1 MNKTD
6 IMKRNLLLLFAL
18 LSFCSCDAKSSV
30 SGDNGEKDENEFVA
44 DVSAPDIFVKGQQG
58 YHTYRIPALTKT
70 KKGTLLAFCEGRKDS
85 GSDTGDID
93 LILRRSIDDGKTW
106 SKIIVVWDDEHNTCG
121 NPSPVVDPVTG
132 RIHLLMTW
140 NLGSDGKSAGDF
152 NNGKTKDTRRVFYTW
167 SDDDGLTWEKPK
179 EITSQAKGEGYG
191 WYATGPCH
199 AIVLT
204 KEPYAGRIVVP
215 CDCNK
220 IGGAGFSHVIYS
232 DDNGENWQI
241 GGMVSGGNESTVAE
255 LQDGSIIIS
264 CRCSGGKRMLAWSK
278 DGGETFGESVKSAD
292 LPDPRCQGSMLE
304 TVYDGQYVI
313 LHSNCADASSRI
325 KMTVK
330 ASLDDGK
337 TWNGGKEVWSG
348 PTAYSDMVMINDNIV
363 GLLYENGN
371 SNSYERISFERVS
384 MNSILNSEKK

>member
-1 MNKTD
+1 
-6 IMKRNLLLLFAL
+6 
-18 LSFCSCDAKSSV
+18 
-30 SGDNGEKDENEFVA
+30 
-44 DVSAPDIFVKGQQG
+44 
-58 YHTYRIPALTKT
+58 
-70 KKGTLLAFCEGRKDS
+70 
-85 GSDTGDID
+85 
-93 LILRRSIDDGKTW
+93 
-106 SKIIVVWDDEHNTCG
+106 
-121 NPSPVVDPVTG
+121 
-132 RIHLLMTW
+132 
-140 NLGSDGKSAGDF
+140 
-152 NNGKTKDTRRVFYTW
+152 
-167 SDDDGLTWEKPK
+167 
-179 EITSQAKGEGYG
+179 
-191 WYATGPCH
+191 
-199 AIVLT
+199 
-204 KEPYAGRIVVP
+204 
-215 CDCNK
+215 
-220 IGGAGFSHVIYS
+220 
-232 DDNGENWQI
+232 
-241 GGMVSGGNESTVAE
+241 
-255 LQDGSIIIS
+255 
-264 CRCSGGKRMLAWSK
+264 MLAWSK